1 MMNVKLKYLATLP
14 MIAVLSA
21 CAAGNDRYPSLAM
34 RPFETGI
41 TTASPAP
48 PPATSVPIRPATDP
62 ARISALRD
70 RANAAHAA
78 FLASES
84 AAQRLAR
91 SAAGRSVETNA
102 RAAALVAMADLS
114 SQRGVTSAVL
124 ADLDLLSAAA
134 STELAPDP
142 ALDAVQAEVAAL
154 VAGEDAAIARLWEM
168 MGS

>member
-1 MMNVKLKYLATLP
+1 LP
-14 MIAVLSA
+14 LIAVLSA
-21 CAAGNDRYPSLAM
+21 CASSDDRYPSLAI
-34 RPFETGI
+34 RPFEVGV

-48 PPATSVPIRPATDP
+48 PPALSVPIRPAIDP

-84 AAQRLAR
+84 AAQTLALA
-91 SAAGRSVETNA
+91 AAGRSAETNA

-114 SQRGVTSAVL
+114 SRRGVTSAVL
-124 ADLDLLSAAA
+124 ADLDLLTAEA
-134 STELAPDP
+134 STALVPDP
-142 ALDAVQAEVAAL
+142 ALNSAQAEIAAL
-154 VAGEDAAIARLWEM
+154 VAREDAGMARLWEV